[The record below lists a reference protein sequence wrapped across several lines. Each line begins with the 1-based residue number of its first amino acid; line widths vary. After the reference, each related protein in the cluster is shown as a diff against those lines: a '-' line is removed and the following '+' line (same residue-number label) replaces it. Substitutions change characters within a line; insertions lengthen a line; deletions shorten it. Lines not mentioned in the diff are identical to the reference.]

1 MKKIF
6 EEGFSLSE
14 ALIFLLITCLVM
26 IATMPLITI
35 RHIKLPE
42 RAPHGKWA
50 CKLINGQ
57 MYSATAANVNA
68 KLPPDEKWKK
78 GCTFPELP
86 SSVSYVIVQ
95 AIGGGASGR
104 QGDMT
109 IGSESKTVDLFPS
122 DEDKSVY
129 TVEETGK
136 YRIYFPG
143 ESGKRG
149 YLTPAYF
156 DVMLNGFKYMSCAF
170 DSSLPNSVVPSVTF
184 DYDLKRGDKL
194 VLDIKDSDTQNKFN
208 NSSENL
214 CDSSRPILAQ
224 WVDEH
229 GVSHTEPYKFQ
240 SVKHKPGNNG
250 KIRILSLQDGAN
262 TKNLVEIK
270 GSGGGYYASST
281 DSCNIDCSRRYTA
294 LYDRAMWKLED
305 YIKTSSDA
313 EFQKSFSSNKTAKIS
328 SQGHT
333 LSYYGGCGGAAGQVN
348 TVVVE
353 KPDKSNIEIKI
364 GKGGINGGD
373 GEDTVFDY
381 IVASGGIGCADN
393 GVNAS
398 VNGTDGG
405 SANTMAALDSV
416 GGKGG
421 DGKIGLPLL
430 SYTQM
435 KGQDATGLGSGGG
448 GGGIALKINK
458 PIEEYLN
465 NSLIYQLENYKE
477 LGAAG
482 NGASGGVIVSW

>member
-78 GCTFPELP
+78 GCTFPALP

-95 AIGGGASGR
+95 AIGGGASVR

-156 DVMLNGFKYMSCAF
+156 DVMLNGF
-170 DSSLPNSVVPSVTF
+170 
-184 DYDLKRGDKL
+184 
-194 VLDIKDSDTQNKFN
+194 
-208 NSSENL
+208 
-214 CDSSRPILAQ
+214 
-224 WVDEH
+224 
-229 GVSHTEPYKFQ
+229 
-240 SVKHKPGNNG
+240 
-250 KIRILSLQDGAN
+250 
-262 TKNLVEIK
+262 
-270 GSGGGYYASST
+270 
-281 DSCNIDCSRRYTA
+281 
-294 LYDRAMWKLED
+294 
-305 YIKTSSDA
+305 
-313 EFQKSFSSNKTAKIS
+313 
-328 SQGHT
+328 
-333 LSYYGGCGGAAGQVN
+333 
-348 TVVVE
+348 
-353 KPDKSNIEIKI
+353 
-364 GKGGINGGD
+364 
-373 GEDTVFDY
+373 
-381 IVASGGIGCADN
+381 
-393 GVNAS
+393 
-398 VNGTDGG
+398 
-405 SANTMAALDSV
+405 
-416 GGKGG
+416 
-421 DGKIGLPLL
+421 
-430 SYTQM
+430 
-435 KGQDATGLGSGGG
+435 
-448 GGGIALKINK
+448 
-458 PIEEYLN
+458 
-465 NSLIYQLENYKE
+465 
-477 LGAAG
+477 
-482 NGASGGVIVSW
+482 